1 LIHLLC
7 RNRVSDYD
15 RWKAVFDSHADAHR
29 AAGLVLRKLW
39 RSTED
44 PDEVFFLFSV
54 ESVARAREF
63 MNAPDSAAAGPA
75 AGVLDGDYHFIA
87 DSNGYPA

>member
-1 LIHLLC
+1 MIHLLC
-7 RNRVSDYD
+7 RNRVSDFD

-39 RSTED
+39 RATED
-44 PDEVFFLFSV
+44 PDEVFFLF
-54 ESVARAREF
+54 REF
-63 MNAPDSAAAGPA
+63 MNAPDSAAAGVA